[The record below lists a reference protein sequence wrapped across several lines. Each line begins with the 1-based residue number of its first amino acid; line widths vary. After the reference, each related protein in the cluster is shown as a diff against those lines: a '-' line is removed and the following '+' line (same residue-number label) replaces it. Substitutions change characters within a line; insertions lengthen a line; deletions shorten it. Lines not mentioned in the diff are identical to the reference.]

1 MSHKHQVLLRTIF
14 QDPVPLNIH
23 WRELE
28 SLLSHLGAT
37 IEPSHGARFKVSI
50 HQASCF
56 LHHPHHNSDCSRDLV
71 KQVREFLTHAGISA
85 STYEAPKDA

>member
-14 QDPVPLNIH
+14 GDPLPTNLH

-37 IEPSHGARFKVSI
+37 IEPSHGARFKVTI
-50 HQASCF
+50 NQATDF

-71 KQVREFLTHAGISA
+71 KQVRSLLAHAGVSH
-85 STYEAPKDA
+85 STYEAG